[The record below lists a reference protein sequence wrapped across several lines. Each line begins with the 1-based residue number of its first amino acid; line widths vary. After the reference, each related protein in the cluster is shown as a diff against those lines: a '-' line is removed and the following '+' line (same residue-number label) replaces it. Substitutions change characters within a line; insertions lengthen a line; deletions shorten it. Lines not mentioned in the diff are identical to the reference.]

1 MSAQTR
7 LTLVMVADVA
17 REGVE
22 AFQRYE
28 AAVLP
33 MLERHDGRLER
44 RLRTADGQ
52 AEVHIVSFG
61 SRAGYDAY
69 IADPERA
76 DHRTLPD
83 VPAVEPVSDA
93 TDVPLTATPGHDRK
107 GIPCGTLATGCLA
120 RPSVAVAGSLPY
132 AASAWRGGR
141 PALGVV

>member
-1 MSAQTR
+1 MRAQTR
-7 LTLVMVADVA
+7 LTLVMLADVA

-76 DHRTLPD
+76 DHRALLEGIALTQRLLEVVD
-83 VPAVEPVSDA
+83 VDELRRYSS
-93 TDVPLTATPGHDRK
+93 G
-107 GIPCGTLATGCLA
+107 GT
-120 RPSVAVAGSLPY
+120 
-132 AASAWRGGR
+132 
-141 PALGVV
+141 

>member
-1 MSAQTR
+1 MSTQTR
-7 LTLVMVADVA
+7 LILVMLADVA
-17 REGVE
+17 PEGVD

-61 SRAGYDAY
+61 SRTAYEAY

-76 DHRTLPD
+76 GHRSLLDGLAPTQRLL
-83 VPAVEPVSDA
+83 EVSDVDPRTPVPTAA
-93 TDVPLTATPGHDRK
+93 T
-107 GIPCGTLATGCLA
+107 
-120 RPSVAVAGSLPY
+120 
-132 AASAWRGGR
+132 
-141 PALGVV
+141 

>member
-7 LTLVMVADVA
+7 LTLVVLADVA

-28 AAVLP
+28 AAALP
-33 MLERHDGRLER
+33 MLEQHDGRLER

-52 AEVHIVSFG
+52 AEVHVVSFG

-76 DHRTLPD
+76 GHRVLLEGVAITQRLLEVID
-83 VPAVEPVSDA
+83 VSKP
-93 TDVPLTATPGHDRK
+93 
-107 GIPCGTLATGCLA
+107 
-120 RPSVAVAGSLPY
+120 RP
-132 AASAWRGGR
+132 
-141 PALGVV
+141 

>member
-22 AFQRYE
+22 TFQRYE

-33 MLERHDGRLER
+33 LLERHDGRLER

-76 DHRTLPD
+76 DHRTLLEGVALTQRLLEVID
-83 VPAVEPVSDA
+83 VGES
-93 TDVPLTATPGHDRK
+93 RSYSSS
-107 GIPCGTLATGCLA
+107 IP
-120 RPSVAVAGSLPY
+120 
-132 AASAWRGGR
+132 
-141 PALGVV
+141 

>member
-52 AEVHIVSFG
+52 AEVHIVSFA

-69 IADPERA
+69 FADPERA
-76 DHRTLPD
+76 DHRTLLEGVALTQRLLEVID
-83 VPAVEPVSDA
+83 VGESRSYPSS
-93 TDVPLTATPGHDRK
+93 
-107 GIPCGTLATGCLA
+107 GI
-120 RPSVAVAGSLPY
+120 
-132 AASAWRGGR
+132 
-141 PALGVV
+141 

>member
-22 AFQRYE
+22 TFQRYE

-69 IADPERA
+69 VADPERA
-76 DHRTLPD
+76 DHRTLL
-83 VPAVEPVSDA
+83 E
-93 TDVPLTATPGHDRK
+93 
-107 GIPCGTLATGCLA
+107 
-120 RPSVAVAGSLPY
+120 
-132 AASAWRGGR
+132 
-141 PALGVV
+141 GVVLTQRLLEVIDVGESRSYSSSIP

>member
-33 MLERHDGRLER
+33 LLERHEGRLER

-69 IADPERA
+69 SADPERA
-76 DHRTLPD
+76 DHRTLLEG
-83 VPAVEPVSDA
+83 VALTQRLLEVIDA
-93 TDVPLTATPGHDRK
+93 GESRSYPSS
-107 GIPCGTLATGCLA
+107 GI
-120 RPSVAVAGSLPY
+120 
-132 AASAWRGGR
+132 
-141 PALGVV
+141 

>member
-69 IADPERA
+69 IADPQRA
-76 DHRTLPD
+76 DHRTLL
-83 VPAVEPVSDA
+83 E
-93 TDVPLTATPGHDRK
+93 
-107 GIPCGTLATGCLA
+107 
-120 RPSVAVAGSLPY
+120 
-132 AASAWRGGR
+132 
-141 PALGVV
+141 GVVLTQRLLEVIDVGESRSYSSSTP

>member
-7 LTLVMVADVA
+7 LTLVVLADVE
-17 REGVE
+17 RE

-52 AEVHIVSFG
+52 AEVHIVSLG

-69 IADPERA
+69 IADPKRA
-76 DHRTLPD
+76 DRRAL
-83 VPAVEPVSDA
+83 
-93 TDVPLTATPGHDRK
+93 L
-107 GIPCGTLATGCLA
+107 
-120 RPSVAVAGSLPY
+120 GSL
-132 AASAWRGGR
+132 SLSGCWR
-141 PALGVV
+141 

>member
-1 MSAQTR
+1 MSVQTR

-69 IADPERA
+69 CADPERA
-76 DHRTLPD
+76 DHRTLLEG
-83 VPAVEPVSDA
+83 VALTQRLLEVIDA
-93 TDVPLTATPGHDRK
+93 GESRSYPSS
-107 GIPCGTLATGCLA
+107 GI
-120 RPSVAVAGSLPY
+120 
-132 AASAWRGGR
+132 
-141 PALGVV
+141 

>member
-1 MSAQTR
+1 MNW
-7 LTLVMVADVA
+7 TLEVVVVPVADVG
-17 REGVE
+17 REGVG

-76 DHRTLPD
+76 DHRTLLEG
-83 VPAVEPVSDA
+83 VVLTQRLLEVSD
-93 TDVPLTATPGHDRK
+93 VGESRSYPSS
-107 GIPCGTLATGCLA
+107 GT
-120 RPSVAVAGSLPY
+120 
-132 AASAWRGGR
+132 
-141 PALGVV
+141 

>member
-76 DHRTLPD
+76 DHR
-83 VPAVEPVSDA
+83 
-93 TDVPLTATPGHDRK
+93 
-107 GIPCGTLATGCLA
+107 
-120 RPSVAVAGSLPY
+120 SL
-132 AASAWRGGR
+132 
-141 PALGVV
+141 LEGVVLTQRLLEVIDVGESRSYSSSTP

>member
-33 MLERHDGRLER
+33 TLERHDGRLER

-76 DHRTLPD
+76 DHRTLLEGVALTQRLLEVID
-83 VPAVEPVSDA
+83 VGESRWYPSN
-93 TDVPLTATPGHDRK
+93 
-107 GIPCGTLATGCLA
+107 GI
-120 RPSVAVAGSLPY
+120 
-132 AASAWRGGR
+132 
-141 PALGVV
+141 

>member
-1 MSAQTR
+1 MAAYERPGEPSHRCLAGDPAYGTRPGHTYRRCMSAQTR

-76 DHRTLPD
+76 DHRTLL
-83 VPAVEPVSDA
+83 E
-93 TDVPLTATPGHDRK
+93 
-107 GIPCGTLATGCLA
+107 
-120 RPSVAVAGSLPY
+120 
-132 AASAWRGGR
+132 
-141 PALGVV
+141 GVVLTQRLLEVIDVGESRSYSSSTP

>member
-7 LTLVMVADVA
+7 LTLVMVADVG

-33 MLERHDGRLER
+33 LLERHDGRLER

-76 DHRTLPD
+76 DHRTLL
-83 VPAVEPVSDA
+83 E
-93 TDVPLTATPGHDRK
+93 
-107 GIPCGTLATGCLA
+107 
-120 RPSVAVAGSLPY
+120 
-132 AASAWRGGR
+132 
-141 PALGVV
+141 GVVLTQRLLEVIDVGESRSYSSSIP

>member
-76 DHRTLPD
+76 DHRTLL
-83 VPAVEPVSDA
+83 E
-93 TDVPLTATPGHDRK
+93 
-107 GIPCGTLATGCLA
+107 
-120 RPSVAVAGSLPY
+120 
-132 AASAWRGGR
+132 
-141 PALGVV
+141 GVVLTQRLLEVIDVGESRSYSSSTP

>member
-28 AAVLP
+28 AAVLS
-33 MLERHDGRLER
+33 MLERHEGRLER

-76 DHRTLPD
+76 DHRTLLEGVALTQRLLEVID
-83 VPAVEPVSDA
+83 VDES
-93 TDVPLTATPGHDRK
+93 RSYSSS
-107 GIPCGTLATGCLA
+107 IP
-120 RPSVAVAGSLPY
+120 
-132 AASAWRGGR
+132 
-141 PALGVV
+141 

>member
-69 IADPERA
+69 CADPERA
-76 DHRTLPD
+76 DHRTLLEGVALTQRLLEVID
-83 VPAVEPVSDA
+83 VGESRSYPSS
-93 TDVPLTATPGHDRK
+93 
-107 GIPCGTLATGCLA
+107 GI
-120 RPSVAVAGSLPY
+120 
-132 AASAWRGGR
+132 
-141 PALGVV
+141 

>member
-76 DHRTLPD
+76 DHRTLL
-83 VPAVEPVSDA
+83 E
-93 TDVPLTATPGHDRK
+93 
-107 GIPCGTLATGCLA
+107 
-120 RPSVAVAGSLPY
+120 
-132 AASAWRGGR
+132 
-141 PALGVV
+141 GVVLTQRLLEVIDVGESRSYSSSTL

>member
-1 MSAQTR
+1 MSAQNR

-22 AFQRYE
+22 AFQLYE

-69 IADPERA
+69 IADPKRA
-76 DHRTLPD
+76 AQRTLLEGVALTQRLLEVID
-83 VPAVEPVSDA
+83 VGELRSYSSS
-93 TDVPLTATPGHDRK
+93 
-107 GIPCGTLATGCLA
+107 GT
-120 RPSVAVAGSLPY
+120 
-132 AASAWRGGR
+132 
-141 PALGVV
+141 

>member
-28 AAVLP
+28 AAVLS
-33 MLERHDGRLER
+33 MLERHEGRLER

-76 DHRTLPD
+76 DHRTLLEGVALTQRLLEVID
-83 VPAVEPVSDA
+83 VGES
-93 TDVPLTATPGHDRK
+93 
-107 GIPCGTLATGCLA
+107 
-120 RPSVAVAGSLPY
+120 RPYPP
-132 AASAWRGGR
+132 SA
-141 PALGVV
+141 P